1 MIPYLLAGLSILIAG
16 GIHWKLPNSYWKAS
30 IVSTL
35 AILVTSLL
43 FVFVF
48 VFQSNYLG
56 LDESAT
62 ENGNIGVAVLFVS
75 VLVLFFGLLVSLMVG
90 HFIKTVR
97 PVSIKT

>member
-1 MIPYLLAGLSILIAG
+1 LIPYLLAGLSILIAG

-48 VFQSNYLG
+48 QSNYLG

-75 VLVLFFGLLVSLMVG
+75 VLVSFFGLLVSLMVG
-90 HFIKTVR
+90 HFFKTVR

>member
-1 MIPYLLAGLSILIAG
+1 MIPYLLAGLSVLIAG

-48 VFQSNYLG
+48 QSNYLG
-56 LDESAT
+56 LDESST

-75 VLVLFFGLLVSLMVG
+75 VLVSFFGLLVSLMVG
-90 HFIKTVR
+90 HFLKTIR